1 METVGVG
8 QSELEIAEAADTTV
22 VVLTPESGDSVQ
34 AMKAGLMEIADIFVI
49 NKADR
54 RPEARRAASEIK
66 TILRIRQGKAFDR
79 IPAHHG
85 VDLSEM
91 ARMRA
96 AERTAGAGED
106 GGGARGAKTGADAA
120 ATHAAWEIPV
130 LLTTGQEGTGVPELL
145 SALDDHFTWLRETG
159 VLAER
164 RRRRLRERV
173 RAVVDRHLRARVW
186 DEGRGVSILEAAV
199 ADLESGR
206 RTPYDVAGEILRAMG
221 ADDDEG

>member
-1 METVGVG
+1 
-8 QSELEIAEAADTTV
+8 
-22 VVLTPESGDSVQ
+22 
-34 AMKAGLMEIADIFVI
+34 MEIADIFVV
-49 NKADR
+49 NKAD

-85 VDLSEM
+85 VDLSEL
-91 ARMRA
+91 ARKRA
-96 AERTAGAGED
+96 AERQAGAKPGD
-106 GGGARGAKTGADAA
+106 DRGGAGAAEAGAEAA
-120 ATHAAWEIPV
+120 ATPEAWEIPV
-130 LLTTGQEGTGVPELL
+130 LLTTGQEGKGVAELL
-145 SALDDHFTWLRETG
+145 AALDDHFSWLRDTG
-159 VLAER
+159 LLAER

-186 DEGRGVSILEAAV
+186 DEGRGESILDAAA

-221 ADDDEG
+221 AGDDEG